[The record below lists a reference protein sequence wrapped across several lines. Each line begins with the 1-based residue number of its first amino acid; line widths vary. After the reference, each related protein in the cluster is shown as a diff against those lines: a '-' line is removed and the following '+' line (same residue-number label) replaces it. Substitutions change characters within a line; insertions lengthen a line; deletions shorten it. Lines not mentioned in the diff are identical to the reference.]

1 MSKNVASPSIP
12 AIDMDMHDSPPSSAP
27 PRRFLQH
34 GAPMLTSLPPRR
46 IQLSLGNRA
55 APASV
60 GDGRKCPDVRV
71 AAGDQPAAPPMPRTA
86 PPLVS
91 WRRSD
96 WTTAL
101 RHLSSTAWRRTCP
114 ARPGEELTRLA
125 P

>member
-27 PRRFLQH
+27 PRQFLQH
-34 GAPMLTSLPPRR
+34 GAPMLTSPVFRPGAY
-46 IQLSLGNRA
+46 SLA
-55 APASV
+55 SAPASV
-60 GDGRKCPDVRV
+60 GDGRKYPDVRV

-86 PPLVS
+86 PPLAS

-101 RHLSSTAWRRTCP
+101 RHLSSTAWRRADPPCTVGW
-114 ARPGEELTRLA
+114 R
-125 P
+125 